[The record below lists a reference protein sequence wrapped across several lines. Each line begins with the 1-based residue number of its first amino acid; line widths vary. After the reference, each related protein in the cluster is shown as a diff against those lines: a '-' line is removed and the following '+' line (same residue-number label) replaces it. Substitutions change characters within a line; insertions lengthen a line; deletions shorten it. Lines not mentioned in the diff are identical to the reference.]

1 MRVLHVV
8 RQFHPSV
15 GGLESV
21 ALSLSKHQ
29 RRCGIDA
36 EVLTLNR
43 LFRRPDTLLPAEE
56 CVEGVPV
63 RRIGYFGSNRYP
75 IAPRALSY
83 LKGYDLVHVHGVDFF
98 ADYFAATS
106 RLHKRPMVLS
116 THGGFFHTDFAL
128 GLKHVYFQTAT
139 RVSLRKYQRVFACSA
154 NDARTFLPVAGSR
167 VKLIDNGVDTEKFS
181 DASSSTLSPSL
192 VYFGRFASH
201 KGLHRLLDVFRVILQ
216 IRPDARLT
224 LIGGDWDGT
233 LASVRQRANDPAFGG
248 KIAIATDLDDA
259 STRAHLQKCSF
270 FVSASEYEGFGLTV
284 VEALSAGLVPI
295 VSAIPTFEQIID
307 QAGVGLVAD
316 FGNVENTAQKI
327 ADFLLQSGTPH
338 HATLRARAMSA
349 SQRYN
354 WEAVEREFRAEY
366 ESILCVP
373 RRNIL
378 GVDIEVMTRNQM
390 VSKLDDAVDR
400 REQLPVAFANA
411 HTLNVANDRP
421 GFRALLKRFI
431 VVNDGFGVDIASKMK
446 FGRKFPE
453 NLNGTDFVPY
463 FLGASQNK
471 LRIFLL
477 GARPHA
483 VRAAARRISETW
495 PQHEIAGVRD
505 GYFRDEAQILDVCR
519 AINRSKADVVL
530 VGLGNPLQ
538 EQWISRYG
546 PYLEARLLIAVGALF
561 DFLGGNVR
569 RAPMW
574 IRKAR
579 CEWLY
584 RLAQEP
590 RRLVHRYLLG
600 NALFLY
606 RSRSDR
612 RQRLAS

>member
-21 ALSLSKHQ
+21 VLSLSKQQ
-29 RRCGIDA
+29 RRSGIDA

-43 LFRRPDTLLPAEE
+43 LFRRPDKLLAPEE

-63 RRIGYFGSNRYP
+63 RRIGYSGSSRYP
-75 IAPRALSY
+75 IAPRVLGH
-83 LKGYDLVHVHGVDFF
+83 LKGYDLIHVHGVDFF
-98 ADYFAATS
+98 ADYLAATS

-116 THGGFFHTDFAL
+116 THGGFFHTDFAP
-128 GLKHVYFQTAT
+128 GLKRLYFQTVT
-139 RVSLRKYQRVFACSA
+139 RLSLRKYERVFACSA
-154 NDARTFLPVAGSR
+154 NDACTFRPVAGGR
-167 VKLIDNGVDTEKFS
+167 VKLIDNGVDTEKFL
-181 DASSSTLSPSL
+181 DASSTSFSPSL

-201 KGLHRLLDVFRVILQ
+201 KGLHRLLDVFRDILQ
-216 IRPDARLT
+216 ILPDARLT
-224 LIGGDWDGT
+224 LIGSDWDGT
-233 LASVRQRANDPAFGG
+233 LASLQQRANNPAFGS
-248 KIAIATDLDDA
+248 KITIATDLDDA
-259 STRAHLQKCSF
+259 ATRSYLQRCSF

-295 VSAIPTFEQIID
+295 VSSIPTFEQIID

-316 FGNVENTAQKI
+316 FENKTDAAQKI
-327 ADFLLQSGTPH
+327 ADFILQSASS
-338 HATLRARAMSA
+338 HATLRARAMRA
-349 SQRYN
+349 SQHYN
-354 WEAVEREFRAEY
+354 WEAVEREFRVEY
-366 ESILCVP
+366 ESILGVP
-373 RRNIL
+373 KRTIL
-378 GVDIEVMTRNQM
+378 GVDIEVMTRDQM

-411 HTLNVANDRP
+411 HTLNVANERP
-421 GFRALLKRFI
+421 GFRALLKRFV

-453 NLNGTDFVPY
+453 NLNGTDFVPH

-477 GARPHA
+477 GARLHA
-483 VRAAARRISETW
+483 VRAAARRMSETW

-546 PYLEARLLIAVGALF
+546 PHLEARLLIAVGALF

-579 CEWLY
+579 CEWIY

-590 RRLVHRYLLG
+590 RRLLHRYLVG
-600 NALFLY
+600 NAVFLY

-612 RQRLAS
+612 RQRVAS

>member
-21 ALSLSKHQ
+21 VLSLSKQQ

-43 LFRRPDTLLPAEE
+43 LFRRPDTLLPAEDY
-56 CVEGVPV
+56 VEGIPV
-63 RRIGYFGSNRYP
+63 RRIEYSGSNRYP
-75 IAPRALSY
+75 IAPRVLGY
-83 LKGYDLVHVHGVDFF
+83 LKGYDLIHVHGVDFF
-98 ADYFAATS
+98 ADYLAATS
-106 RLHKRPMVLS
+106 GLHKRPMVIS

-128 GLKHVYFQTAT
+128 GLKRVYFQTVT
-139 RVSLRKYQRVFACSA
+139 RMSLRKYQRVFACSA
-154 NDARTFLPVAGSR
+154 NDARTFQPVAGSR
-167 VKLIDNGVDTEKFS
+167 VKLIDNGVNTEKFL
-181 DASSSTLSPSL
+181 DASPTTFSPSL

-201 KGLHRLLDVFRVILQ
+201 KGLHRLLDVFRAILQ
-216 IRPDARLT
+216 IFPDARLT
-224 LIGGDWDGT
+224 FIGSDWDGT
-233 LASVRQRANDPAFGG
+233 LASVQKRANDPAFDG
-248 KIAIATDLDDA
+248 KITIATDLDDA
-259 STRAHLQKCSF
+259 STRARLQKCSF
-270 FVSASEYEGFGLTV
+270 FISASEYEGFGLTV

-295 VSAIPTFEQIID
+295 VSAIPTFKQIID

-316 FGNVENTAQKI
+316 FGNIEDAARKI
-327 ADFLLQSGTPH
+327 ADFLLQSATP

-349 SQRYN
+349 SQPYN
-354 WEAVEREFRAEY
+354 WETVEREFRAEY
-366 ESILCVP
+366 ESILGVP
-373 RRNIL
+373 RRTIL
-378 GVDIEVMTRNQM
+378 GVDMEVMTRNQM
-390 VSKLDDAVDR
+390 VSKLDDALER

-411 HTLNVANDRP
+411 HTLNVANERP
-421 GFRALLKRFI
+421 GFRALLKRFL

-446 FGRKFPE
+446 FGRRFPE
-453 NLNGTDFVPY
+453 NLNGTDFVPH
-463 FLGASQNK
+463 FLGASQNR

-495 PQHEIAGVRD
+495 PRHEIAGVRD

-546 PYLEARLLIAVGALF
+546 PHLDARLLIAVGALF

-579 CEWLY
+579 CEWVY

-590 RRLVHRYLLG
+590 RRLVHRYLVG
-600 NALFLY
+600 NAVFLY